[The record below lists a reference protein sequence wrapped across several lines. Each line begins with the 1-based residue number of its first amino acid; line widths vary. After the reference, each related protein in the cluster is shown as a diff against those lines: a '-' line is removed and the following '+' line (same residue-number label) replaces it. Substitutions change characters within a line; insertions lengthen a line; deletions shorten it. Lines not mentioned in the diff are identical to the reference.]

1 MQGRRRV
8 VNFTPS
14 LVSCKLREA
23 SGEKREA
30 SYMKY
35 LIIGLGNIGDEY
47 ADTRHNIGFIVAEA
61 LAMEAN
67 AVFKSDRHA
76 AVTKLSVKG
85 RTLILIKPSTYMN
98 LSGKAVRY
106 WMQKE
111 DIPIENVLV
120 IVDDLAL
127 PVGVLRMR
135 TKGSDGGHNG
145 LISIIGHLESTDFSR
160 IRFGIGNDFAKGHQ
174 VDYVLGRWTKEE
186 EKVLIPRIKECIEMI
201 KSFVLIGAE
210 RTMNTFNK
218 KGMGKGPETE

>member
-1 MQGRRRV
+1 
-8 VNFTPS
+8 
-14 LVSCKLREA
+14 
-23 SGEKREA
+23 
-30 SYMKY
+30 MKY

-47 ADTRHNIGFIVAEA
+47 ADTRHNIGFVVADA
-61 LAMEAN
+61 LAQEGN

-76 AVTKLSVKG
+76 GVTKLSVKG
-85 RTLILIKPSTYMN
+85 RIMVVIKPSTFMN

-111 DIPIENVLV
+111 EIPIENILV

-127 PVGVLRMR
+127 PAGALRMR

-145 LISIIGHLESTDFSR
+145 LISIIEHLGSMDFTR
-160 IRFGIGNDFAKGHQ
+160 IRVGIGSDFAKGHQ

-186 EKVLIPRIKECIEMI
+186 EKVMIPKVKECVEMI

-210 RTMNTFNK
+210 RTMNFYNK
-218 KGMGKGPETE
+218 KGLGKDPEIS